1 MFSNFFTLP
10 RSCVFLLQNKQEK
23 LVYINYSENFPLA
36 LARLYE
42 ELNGKSGTEALELD
56 IVSVTTDI
64 ETLKL
69 HTQYWRDHYRN
80 IEYSDLIPI
89 GRKSI
94 EYSVRSLVASDL
106 STINVELVTA
116 RGIRKVVGRFKTQK
130 EADDFI
136 LTYYAEDNYYRLPV
150 YAVNSL
156 TKEFIIKNGKS
167 KSIII

>member
-23 LVYINYSENFPLA
+23 LVYINYSENLPLA

-42 ELNGKSGTEALELD
+42 ELNGQPGTEALELE

-69 HTQYWRDHYRN
+69 HAEYWRDKYRN
-80 IEYSDLIPI
+80 IGFSNLITI
-89 GRKSI
+89 GRKTLQY
-94 EYSVRSLVASDL
+94 EVRSLVCPDL
-106 STINVELVTA
+106 SGINVELVTA
-116 RGIRKVVGRFKTQK
+116 RGVRKVVGKFKTQK

-136 LTYYAEDNYYRLPV
+136 LTYYAEDNHYRLPV

-156 TKEFIIKNGKS
+156 TKEFIVKSGKP
-167 KSIII
+167 KPIII